1 MEAEIFPLFSVPVFK
16 SKVNDLDFDDLNQ
29 RLDSLEYEKT
39 ANGDGWM
46 SVQQSLLY
54 QEEFV
59 DVKEQVERYLKGYLH
74 QVLNVS
80 TNHNLKH
87 VCSWAIYHDIRN
99 WCFPHL
105 HTNSLFSGVLYTNV
119 PENSGESLT
128 FGHAQL
134 MPTWCSPTM
143 EPTVTDYNL
152 YNSKTWGF
160 DVQRGDILLFPS
172 HVLHNTPVSKTT
184 EKRRCIAF
192 NYFLTG
198 KFGLKT
204 AYAEF

>member
-128 FGHAQL
+128 FVVH
-134 MPTWCSPTM
+134 S
-143 EPTVTDYNL
+143 
-152 YNSKTWGF
+152 
-160 DVQRGDILLFPS
+160 
-172 HVLHNTPVSKTT
+172 
-184 EKRRCIAF
+184 
-192 NYFLTG
+192 
-198 KFGLKT
+198 
-204 AYAEF
+204 